1 MDQPPQQQTL
11 KMYGGIWGG
20 LIPVLVLMGGLVWI
34 SLAPVIADSPWKPNA
49 KAFWIAGWVAI
60 VVGLF
65 LARTK
70 TEYCRSIIRGLGD
83 KNGIVI
89 VTAWIFAG
97 VFGKL
102 MAGGGLVEGLL
113 WFGAET
119 GAQGAIFT
127 LMAFFMAMVFSS
139 GTGTSVGTYLALVPF
154 VYPAGVF
161 LGADPITLAIALLGG
176 AAFGDNLAPISDT
189 TIVSAYTQGATM
201 KDVVKSR
208 FPLAASAA
216 LIAAVFLVI
225 FGGGGEINS
234 QTQLQI
240 KKDPAGLLMLI
251 SFALVIICAMSGRHI
266 LLSLIYGNVSAIILG
281 TITGKMFINGEM
293 FKSMCSW
300 EAWKN
305 WTVFHIPTKIVTE
318 ADKSTGLIQD
328 GIAGVE
334 GAVIFALL
342 VLALTQMMVDS
353 GLMRSILKLAE
364 KTILKSVRQ
373 AEFAIIFIT
382 IIASIPIA
390 SNAAAEL
397 LVGPSLVKPIGE
409 KAKLAPARRANLM
422 DCAVC
427 TIFYMLPWHVAVIVW
442 HGALLDACEIYSL
455 DAPSIIYATLN
466 PYAWA
471 LLGVLLFSAYT
482 GWNRKFATEIN
493 TIDLNNT

>member
-1 MDQPPQQQTL
+1 MQQSSERQGL

-34 SLAPVIADSPWKPNA
+34 SLAPVIQETTSPVTQEGTWKPGA
-49 KAFWIAGWVAI
+49 KAFWVAGWVAI

-113 WFGAET
+113 WFGMET
-119 GAQGAIFT
+119 GAKGTIFT
-127 LMAFFMAMVFSS
+127 LIAFLMAMVFSS
-139 GTGTSVGTYLALVPF
+139 GTGTSVGTYLSLVPF
-154 VYPAGVF
+154 VYPAGIF
-161 LGADPITLAIALLGG
+161 LGADPIALAIALLGG

-208 FPLAASAA
+208 FPLAATAA
-216 LIAAVFLVI
+216 LMAAIVLAFV
-225 FGGGGEINS
+225 GGGGEINS
-234 QTQLQI
+234 ETELRI
-240 KKDPAGLLMLI
+240 DKDPAGLLMLI
-251 SFALVIICAMSGRHI
+251 SFALVIVCAMSGRHI
-266 LLSLIYGNVSAIILG
+266 LVSLIYGNVSAIILG
-281 TITGKMFINGEM
+281 AINGKMPL
-293 FKSMCSW
+293 S
-300 EAWKN
+300 A
-305 WTVFHIPTKIVTE
+305 VFHIPTVIVTE

-342 VLALTQMMVDS
+342 VLALTQMMIDS

-364 KTILKSVRQ
+364 KTILKTVRQ

-442 HGALLDACEIYSL
+442 
-455 DAPSIIYATLN
+455 
-466 PYAWA
+466 
-471 LLGVLLFSAYT
+471 
-482 GWNRKFATEIN
+482 
-493 TIDLNNT
+493 